1 MNCMRLFVVVL
12 AFGSPSSGT
21 AQSARADTSP
31 AANAPLVGD
40 WQLNLGR
47 TRYGPGVDRR
57 QRERFTCTAHAR
69 AVQCT
74 IRSVRA
80 GGQVIVGRFTA
91 TLDGSGSPVTGV
103 PDVDEV
109 RLRPVHDG
117 VVDAVFSHRGAA
129 AFGYRAYRAADGRS
143 LMFVSVNPVS
153 GTALNTIV
161 VYDRR

>member
-1 MNCMRLFVVVL
+1 MNCMRLFVVAL
-12 AFGSPSSGT
+12 AFGSPSSGA
-21 AQSARADTSP
+21 AQLAPAGTSSAAD
-31 AANAPLVGD
+31 APLVGD

-57 QRERFTCTAHAR
+57 QRERFTCTGHAR
-69 AVQCT
+69 TVQCT

-80 GGQVIVGRFTA
+80 GGQVVVGRFAA
-91 TLDGSGSPVTGV
+91 TLDGAGSPVTGV

-117 VVDAVFSHRGAA
+117 VVDAVFSRRGTPV
-129 AFGYRAYRAADGRS
+129 FGYRAYRAADRRS
-143 LMFVSVNPVS
+143 LMIVSVDPVS
-153 GTALNTIV
+153 GKALNTIV